1 MAKGKIQMKK
11 TRAAEFQE
19 RQAAAAEPTPR
30 EKDRDYKQATFW
42 LPLTDLAWID
52 AEIERYRKA
61 TKVRLKKSHIVHI
74 ALELVRQRGGIDQ
87 AIVDTSKKNS
97 SGPGSGM
104 AT

>member
-1 MAKGKIQMKK
+1 MPKGKIQMKK
-11 TRAAEFQE
+11 TRAAEFEE
-19 RQAAAAEPTPR
+19 RQAVSAVPPTPR

-87 AIVDTSKKNS
+87 AIVDTSRKNS
-97 SGPGSGM
+97 SDPG
-104 AT
+104 TTT